1 MRLRCT
7 RSQARESLLMFLLHQ
22 NTVQLFHT
30 MIFRTLLLKDKTVLK
45 HHLLS
50 DRRRVLTLDTAG
62 EVILWDLIACS
73 PIKSFGK
80 RHLEDVVPEVNTRET
95 VAHWC
100 TVDTRIGS
108 LTCVLEENYCFD
120 AEMYA
125 DELDL
130 EEKIDFREDQRIN
143 LGKWILRYLFS
154 NLIDEEI
161 KRDAA
166 LRESLLQKRSIA
178 DRANPPSAIQIPQTP
193 INGWKE
199 AASGPASSSTIR
211 ATNGHHLPPTT
222 PGLAIGLAT
231 PGGVPHLGPLLTST
245 TEEDPQLEKTQ
256 TQRSSTQDQPDYF
269 SRTPTTNGKAQAE
282 KEGSNDSAT
291 ENGPQSP
298 AEDTPTD
305 KKKGKNLFA
314 KNFSMNFNMK
324 KFAASATANETP
336 KPAPLDEKAE
346 DSDSRSNKTDE
357 KVYEDNL
364 SGTLEKIRQ
373 NYEEQLLAGVTKL
386 EPQITPSLPVETPV
400 LKPPAST
407 TIIIQEDRPDSGG
420 VADLFEGKVGSL
432 GQQADLIE
440 KCAPMWLGEVLL
452 RNQTPM
458 KEIVKVSFILE
469 PYENQLPSISQDGNN
484 RLNANRMLRARKI
497 LGYVAERIEPMP
509 TKEDIERM
517 EKSGERMLKHE
528 EYLELYCNNQLISP
542 TMTLASIRAHIWR
555 GGGDVLLY
563 YKANG
568 RKEIKHMPTII
579 GTNLNPSSS
588 GVSEGKVS
596 TEMDRRNSHQ
606 SPRGMAESKA
616 A

>member
-1 MRLRCT
+1 MLTSLIWKRRLTSVKTKEVCFPPPK
-7 RSQARESLLMFLLHQ
+7 LPLI
-22 NTVQLFHT
+22 
-30 MIFRTLLLKDKTVLK
+30 IFV
-45 HHLLS
+45 
-50 DRRRVLTLDTAG
+50 
-62 EVILWDLIACS
+62 CS
-73 PIKSFGK
+73 
-80 RHLEDVVPEVNTRET
+80 
-95 VAHWC
+95 HWK
-100 TVDTRIGS
+100 V
-108 LTCVLEENYCFD
+108 
-120 AEMYA
+120 
-125 DELDL
+125 
-130 EEKIDFREDQRIN
+130 N

-166 LRESLLQKRSIA
+166 LRETLLQKRSIA
-178 DRANPPSAIQIPQTP
+178 DRANPPSAIQIPETP

-211 ATNGHHLPPTT
+211 ATNGLHLPPAT

-245 TEEDPQLEKTQ
+245 TEEDSSHLEKTQ

-269 SRTPTTNGKAQAE
+269 SRTPTTNGKSQAD

-291 ENGPQSP
+291 ENAPQSP

-314 KNFSMNFNMK
+314 KKFSMNFNMK
-324 KFAASATANETP
+324 KFAASTTTNETP

-364 SGTLEKIRQ
+364 AGTLEKIRQ

-452 RNQTPM
+452 RVCLPL
-458 KEIVKVSFILE
+458 SFC
-469 PYENQLPSISQDGNN
+469 
-484 RLNANRMLRARKI
+484 
-497 LGYVAERIEPMP
+497 V
-509 TKEDIERM
+509 
-517 EKSGERMLKHE
+517 
-528 EYLELYCNNQLISP
+528 
-542 TMTLASIRAHIWR
+542 
-555 GGGDVLLY
+555 
-563 YKANG
+563 
-568 RKEIKHMPTII
+568 
-579 GTNLNPSSS
+579 
-588 GVSEGKVS
+588 
-596 TEMDRRNSHQ
+596 
-606 SPRGMAESKA
+606 
-616 A
+616 